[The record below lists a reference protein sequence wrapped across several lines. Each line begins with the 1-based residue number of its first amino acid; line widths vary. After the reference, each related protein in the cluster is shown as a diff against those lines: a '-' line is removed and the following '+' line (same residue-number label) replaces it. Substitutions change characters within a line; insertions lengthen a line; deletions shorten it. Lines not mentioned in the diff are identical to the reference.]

1 MKPCRCCFAWAL
13 TVAMRALASNRAMTS
28 ARQSPVTVSAY
39 QRTSRSRLY
48 QPVEESTCST
58 RAHGLKQT
66 RGKLLKRSSNGN
78 EEIENCETKNFQAM
92 ASGSRH
98 LDGGGAA
105 FEHASGSRLRAI
117 HGARCLH
124 IREAP

>member
-28 ARQSPVTVSAY
+28 ARQSHVTVSAY

-58 RAHGLKQT
+58 RAHGLQQT
-66 RGKLLKRSSNGN
+66 RGKWLKGSSNGN
-78 EEIENCETKNFQAM
+78 EEIETCEIETCETKTFQAM

-105 FEHASGSRLRAI
+105 
-117 HGARCLH
+117 
-124 IREAP
+124 